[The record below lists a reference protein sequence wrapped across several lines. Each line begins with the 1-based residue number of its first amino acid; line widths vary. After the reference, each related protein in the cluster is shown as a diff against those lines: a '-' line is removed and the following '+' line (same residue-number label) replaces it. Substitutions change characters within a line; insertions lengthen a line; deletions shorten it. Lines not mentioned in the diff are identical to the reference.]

1 MAKSQELIQQ
11 LLKAEQE
18 ADVIISKARNN
29 RVEKLKEAKTSADK
43 DLDEFRKQEE
53 AKFKASEA
61 AGQKSDV
68 GSDLAKVTAQELQ
81 MVKQDYDNNKN
92 KCTEYI
98 LQKVLEVP
106 LEIKPAA
113 MQAIQRGTL

>member
-18 ADVIISKARNN
+18 ADAIISRARNN
-29 RVEKLKEAKTSADK
+29 RVEKLKEAKNSADK
-43 DLDEFRKQEE
+43 DLATFKAEEERKFAADE
-53 AKFKASEA
+53 AKA
-61 AGQKSDV
+61 KSADV
-68 GSDLAKVTAQELQ
+68 GTDLAKVTAQELQ
-81 MVKQDYDNNKN
+81 MVKQDYENNKN

-113 MQAIQRGTL
+113 MQAIQRGQM